1 MAPGVLRPLGQQP
14 PPVRRRPRSQPLTLP
29 VEAPSVA
36 AVAKCGR
43 FDANLRATMVFG
55 SRAIGL
61 LTLGCSLLVA
71 NGVLAAE
78 DDASAAETTAD
89 TSNESAAP
97 TVTAK
102 AATSSD
108 EATAPEDA
116 GYPHGGQFSFRL
128 GLVGAERI
136 ISRYD
141 SSPTCGT
148 TDAGE
153 PKKFCGFGAP
163 LMLDMAIGFAP
174 FSALEPFAWA
184 RFGLTQENR
193 THTSPLVVVG
203 GGARIYTSSDSA
215 FKFFLQP
222 AVGLELESHAGN
234 RAVDNK
240 DYKQDFLVQ
249 LLAGPQF
256 DFSKNVGAY
265 ASFGLTAG
273 MMRAIQTW
281 LEASIGLQARY

>member
-1 MAPGVLRPLGQQP
+1 
-14 PPVRRRPRSQPLTLP
+14 
-29 VEAPSVA
+29 
-36 AVAKCGR
+36 
-43 FDANLRATMVFG
+43 MVFG

-61 LTLGCSLLVA
+61 LTLGCSLLVS
-71 NGVLAAE
+71 NGVLAAD
-78 DDASAAETTAD
+78 DDANAAEASSD
-89 TSNESAAP
+89 APNDSAAP
-97 TVTAK
+97 SVVAK
-102 AATSSD
+102 NANID
-108 EATAPEDA
+108 EAAPPDDA
-116 GYPHGGQFSFRL
+116 GYPHSGQFSFRL

-136 ISRYD
+136 VSRYD

-163 LMLDMAIGFAP
+163 LMLDTAIGFAP
-174 FSALEPFAWA
+174 FSALEPFIWA

-222 AVGLELESHAGN
+222 AVGLELESHSGG